1 MGSGERIVVVDD
13 NELVLAMV
21 TRALEKA
28 GYVVSSATSGMTM
41 RNLLFTVQPDLIVL
55 DVGLPD
61 MDGRDLLAALKKDPK
76 TRAIPVLVW
85 SGGRDESDRRIA
97 LDQEM
102 ATCGNCP
109 GEHQIQGTGVDMNED
124 GRACVLDGDPVK
136 CPCGKN
142 HVQAS
147 PDAGCSA
154 G

>member
-1 MGSGERIVVVDD
+1 MS
-13 NELVLAMV
+13 
-21 TRALEKA
+21 KA
-28 GYVVSSATSGMTM
+28 SVCHGDPTTTGGKVIAAVSSM
-41 RNLLFTVQPDLIVL
+41 F
-55 DVGLPD
+55 
-61 MDGRDLLAALKKDPK
+61 DG
-76 TRAIPVLVW
+76 
-85 SGGRDESDRRIA
+85 DRRIA

-109 GEHQIQGTGVDMNED
+109 GEHPIQGTGVDMNED
-124 GRACVLDGDPVK
+124 GRACVLDGDPVQ

>member
-1 MGSGERIVVVDD
+1 MTKAAVCHDD
-13 NELVLAMV
+13 PTTTGGKVIA
-21 TRALEKA
+21 A
-28 GYVVSSATSGMTM
+28 VSSM
-41 RNLLFTVQPDLIVL
+41 F
-55 DVGLPD
+55 
-61 MDGRDLLAALKKDPK
+61 DG
-76 TRAIPVLVW
+76 
-85 SGGRDESDRRIA
+85 DRRIA

-109 GEHQIQGTGVDMNED
+109 GEHPIQGTGVDMNED